1 MTYIG
6 RWVELGREVAASCIW
21 DVKYYGNKYGHLNHT
36 TLKVYLNCFMNDI
49 VGKVLQSGE
58 LPEMRTDTG
67 RRRAAKYVQIVGIR
81 AAGNGMN
88 AVE

>member
-1 MTYIG
+1 M
-6 RWVELGREVAASCIW
+6 
-21 DVKYYGNKYGHLNHT
+21 
-36 TLKVYLNCFMNDI
+36 YLNCFMNDI
-49 VGKVLQSGE
+49 VSKVLQSGE

-81 AAGNGMN
+81 GAGSGMN